1 MIGSVVFSTG
11 QKENA
16 SYERGFFYPG
26 EKNHLATKKT
36 TSTRGLMIIYFSGK
50 WKNSP
55 LGLQIGQVVFWS
67 QVVFLPGQRKPLR
80 PGGVNYL
87 FSRQVVVTP
96 GRGGAQSDLKM
107 IEILINPCENHAFLT

>member
-1 MIGSVVFSTG
+1 
-11 QKENA
+11 
-16 SYERGFFYPG
+16 
-26 EKNHLATKKT
+26 
-36 TSTRGLMIIYFSGK
+36 MIIYFSGK

-55 LGLQIGQVVFWS
+55 LGLQIGQVVFFGRKWF
-67 QVVFLPGQRKPLR
+67 FLPGQKKPLR

-107 IEILINPCENHAFLT
+107 IEILINPCENHDFLT